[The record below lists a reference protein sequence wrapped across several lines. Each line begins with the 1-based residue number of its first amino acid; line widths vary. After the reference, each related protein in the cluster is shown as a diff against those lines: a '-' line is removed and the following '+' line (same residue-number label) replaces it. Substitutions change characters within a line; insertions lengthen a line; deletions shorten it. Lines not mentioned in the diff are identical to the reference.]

1 MKKQAKFT
9 VIRNKE
15 TGEYLV
21 GYKSNER
28 AFAYSSTWTDDLQDA
43 ATGSL
48 KAMEKQGDRTQK
60 VAEALGGE
68 VLVVN
73 ATYELETLDGKK
85 PKDLTEEIEEA
96 KRKHFENFLRG
107 LLAEDEDEE
116 D

>member
-1 MKKQAKFT
+1 MKKQEKFT

-21 GYKSNER
+21 SYKSNEK

-48 KAMEKQGDRTQK
+48 KAMEKQGDKMQK
-60 VAEALGGE
+60 VAEAFGGE
-68 VLVVN
+68 ILVVE
-73 ATYELETLDGKK
+73 AEYALKTLDGEE
-85 PKDLTEEIEEA
+85 PKDLTKEIEKA
-96 KRKHFENFLRG
+96 KRQHFENFLRG
-107 LLAEDEDEE
+107 LLAENDEE